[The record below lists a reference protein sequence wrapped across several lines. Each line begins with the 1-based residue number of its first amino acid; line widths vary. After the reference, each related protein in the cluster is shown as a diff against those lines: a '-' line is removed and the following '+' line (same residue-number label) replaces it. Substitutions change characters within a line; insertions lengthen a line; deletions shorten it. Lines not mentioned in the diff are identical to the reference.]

1 MVLAQII
8 RLALRQ
14 LDEDAAEAAQH
25 EELFTIYANTGY
37 QILLRRYVRPQTR
50 LTLQTD
56 GSGAADL
63 NGLGAMR
70 VLSVQNA
77 QGREMGFTL
86 SGDGE
91 RLLTPLCDEEVT
103 LCVQEETPPLEPG
116 DEPRLPEAIHAAL
129 ADYICYRH
137 LSSGSLAKQS
147 RAKFFLTSF
156 YQAMQRMRPAGT
168 GSVTARK
175 NLYEAT
181 RLHTVY
187 PQ

>member
-50 LTLQTD
+50 LTLRTD
-56 GSGAADL
+56 GSGAAEL

-103 LCVQEETPPLEPG
+103 VCVQEETPPLEPG

-137 LSSGSLAKQS
+137 L
-147 RAKFFLTSF
+147 
-156 YQAMQRMRPAGT
+156 MT
-168 GSVTARK
+168 GSVAKQARAEAFRQSFYAQAQLLLPQGGTAGRMK
-175 NLYEAT
+175 NLYAAT
-181 RLHTVY
+181 DIRRR
-187 PQ
+187 